1 MRSLN
6 FILCALLLPA
16 SAFSFLAPPSRFGRP
31 VSRLFESPVEVIE
44 NPGTLT
50 LLGAGP
56 GDPNLLTLKALSLL
70 SDPSTLVV
78 SDRLVSQPI
87 LDLVAGNLLIANK
100 NPGCADLAQNEIYNW
115 CMASLSLGKNVIRLK
130 IGDPFIFGRGGEE
143 VLYFRER
150 GIDPVVVPGISASLA
165 APLLGGIP
173 LTHRGVSNQIVICTG
188 YGREGT
194 SPDLIRYHPE
204 QTVVFLM
211 AIGRLRSLSQRLME
225 MAGYPGDTEVGIVEK
240 AGCEDQRTL
249 RGNLNN
255 IADLAEEYE
264 IVPPST
270 IVVGGVCAVLE
281 SGMLEKKDGLKG
293 LDGTVVDLAESK
305 SVEILK
311 GEVERLKEELA
322 EKEARLEE
330 MK

>member
-1 MRSLN
+1 
-6 FILCALLLPA
+6 
-16 SAFSFLAPPSRFGRP
+16 
-31 VSRLFESPVEVIE
+31 
-44 NPGTLT
+44 TLT

-56 GDPNLLTLKALSLL
+56 GDPTLLTLKALQLL
-70 SDPSTLVV
+70 TDPATLVV
-78 SDRLVSQPI
+78 SDRLVSRPI
-87 LDLVAGNLLIANK
+87 LDLVKGNLLIANK

-115 CMASLSLGKNVIRLK
+115 CMASLSLGKNVVRLK

-150 GIDPVVVPGISASLA
+150 GIEPVVVPGISASLA

-194 SPDLIRYHPE
+194 SPDLIKYHPE

-211 AIGRLRSLSQRLME
+211 AIGRLRSLSERLIK
-225 MAGYPGDTEVGIVEK
+225 MAGYPRETEVGIVEK

-255 IADLAEEYE
+255 IADLAEAHE
-264 IVPPST
+264 IIPPST
-270 IVVGGVCAVLE
+270 IVVGGVCAVL
-281 SGMLEKKDGLKG
+281 
-293 LDGTVVDLAESK
+293 
-305 SVEILK
+305 
-311 GEVERLKEELA
+311 
-322 EKEARLEE
+322 
-330 MK
+330 